1 MIFKEK
7 IYPPNKLKDIAVID
21 GVKFNLN
28 LLKSLTWLEHLKR
41 IDNEDV
47 VLSLLPPEPTKTR
60 TVTPDFK
67 LSEINQQFLYQEVL

>member
-7 IYPPNKLKDIAVID
+7 VYPPHKLKDIAVVD

-28 LLKSLTWLEHLKR
+28 LLKSLTWLEHFKR

-60 TVTPDFK
+60 TVNPDFQ
-67 LSEINQQFLYQEVL
+67 LSKINQQFLYQEVL